1 MTNKAGTMDLQW
13 GETAA
18 EVLERRQAASAA
30 RIQRERQMLERRQRE
45 GQGATRP
52 LEAVSEIDRYMY
64 DLSGVSVH
72 SPSLRQAGF
81 ALSPG

>member
-1 MTNKAGTMDLQW
+1 MDLQW

-45 GQGATRP
+45 GQAGRNPAAGGRVGDRSLYVRP
-52 LEAVSEIDRYMY
+52 ERRE
-64 DLSGVSVH
+64 
-72 SPSLRQAGF
+72 
-81 ALSPG
+81 